1 MYFSEDKNRK
11 NRTNPNPENQSLI
24 CHKIHFSIRK
34 KITFGQAIYVCGN
47 TPALGMWD
55 PKNAFRLKWN
65 EVRYNLIQGDLWS
78 GCIVINKDLCKTV
91 EYKYVVA
98 DYSFPNILKS

>member
-1 MYFSEDKNRK
+1 M
-11 NRTNPNPENQSLI
+11 
-24 CHKIHFSIRK
+24 
-34 KITFGQAIYVCGN
+34 
-47 TPALGMWD
+47 
-55 PKNAFRLKWN
+55 
-65 EVRYNLIQGDLWS
+65 QGDLWS

>member
-1 MYFSEDKNRK
+1 M
-11 NRTNPNPENQSLI
+11 
-24 CHKIHFSIRK
+24 
-34 KITFGQAIYVCGN
+34 CGN

-65 EVRYNLIQGDLWS
+65 EVIYNLMQGDLWS
-78 GCIVINKDLCKTV
+78 GCIVINKDLCKIV

-98 DYSFPNILKS
+98 DYSFPNILKSLWETGDHNRKLSLSRPKAFVLCGIF